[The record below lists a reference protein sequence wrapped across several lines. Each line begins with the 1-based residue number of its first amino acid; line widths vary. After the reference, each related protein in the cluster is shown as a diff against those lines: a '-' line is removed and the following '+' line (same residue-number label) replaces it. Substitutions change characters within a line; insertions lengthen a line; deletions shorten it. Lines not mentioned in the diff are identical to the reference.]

1 MKNDKKSSLKSHSLK
16 YNISLRAQTPDRF
29 WTFLESQMLAFLIEK
44 LFLIAPKQQL
54 KFFFNSTNF
63 RSYFIFWI
71 FYAEFRLEFF
81 LNIMNSIFYLIFSN
95 FW

>member
-54 KFFFNSTNF
+54 KFFLIQQISGHTSFFGYSMLNSD
-63 RSYFIFWI
+63 
-71 FYAEFRLEFF
+71 
-81 LNIMNSIFYLIFSN
+81 
-95 FW
+95 

>member
-16 YNISLRAQTPDRF
+16 YNSSLRAQTPDRF

-54 KFFFNSTNF
+54 KFF
-63 RSYFIFWI
+63 
-71 FYAEFRLEFF
+71 
-81 LNIMNSIFYLIFSN
+81 
-95 FW
+95 